1 MQQET
6 DLFDP
11 RRLART
17 TDPSTSHAAA
27 KSMAGAI
34 GPQHQEVL
42 SVLERGYSLAAEQ
55 IEDILGHSIWR
66 RMGELA
72 EKGLIERTDEQ
83 HKNRSGRMAY
93 KYKIV
98 IC

>member
-1 MQQET
+1 MET

-17 TDPSTSHAAA
+17 TDLSTSHAAA

-42 SVLERGYSLAAEQ
+42 SVLEKGYSLAAEE
-55 IEDILGHSIWR
+55 IEDILGYSIWR
-66 RMGELA
+66 RMGEL
-72 EKGLIERTDEQ
+72 ERKGLIERTEEK
-83 HKNRSGRMAY
+83 HRNRSGRMAF

>member
-1 MQQET
+1 MEP
-6 DLFDP
+6 DLFDH

-34 GPQHQEVL
+34 GPQHQAVL
-42 SVLERGYSLAAEQ
+42 SVLERGFALAAEE
-55 IEDILGHSIWR
+55 IEDLLGYSIWR
-66 RMGELA
+66 RMGEL
-72 EKGLIERTDEQ
+72 ERKGLIERTDDQ
-83 HKNRSGRMAY
+83 HKNRSGRMAF

-98 IC
+98 RK

>member
-1 MQQET
+1 MEP

-17 TDPSTSHAAA
+17 TDPDTSHAAA
-27 KSMAGAI
+27 KSMENQI
-34 GPQHQEVL
+34 GPQHQAVL
-42 SVLERGYSLAAEQ
+42 SVLEQGFPLAAEE
-55 IEDILGHSIWR
+55 IEDFLGYSTWR
-66 RMGELA
+66 RMGEL
-72 EKGLIERTDEQ
+72 ERKGLIERTEEK

-98 IC
+98 